1 MKVMDPTHQ
10 ERAVGRVNAAA
21 GTEPELGNHSTKTH
35 HQTSY
40 QAPER
45 PLWVKVGGTAMISR
59 GVYQSSHRFIDP
71 LHKHS
76 QEEDCSNGWSQVARH
91 RLDVIKQLAALSCLD
106 DGDPA
111 DADGNDAQN
120 PDSGHGSR

>member
-1 MKVMDPTHQ
+1 MLP
-10 ERAVGRVNAAA
+10 
-21 GTEPELGNHSTKTH
+21 
-35 HQTSY
+35 
-40 QAPER
+40 
-45 PLWVKVGGTAMISR
+45 R

-76 QEEDCSNGWSQVARH
+76 QEEDCSNGRSQVARH
-91 RLDVIKQLAALSCLD
+91 GLDVIKQLAALSCLD

-120 PDSGHGSR
+120 PDSGHGSGEQQGGHQSSEVLAQKLTLSTGWSLTCPQ